1 MSRQTSVKSILVAAA
16 LIAVAP
22 AQDQELTSGL
32 QEVTVTAQRRA
43 QSLQDVPIAITAF
56 TAEQLEQRQVFNTYD
71 LVRNIPNLT
80 GNANVGVGT
89 SSSLYIRGLGNGE
102 SIATFDLPV
111 GTYVDDVYVARQNH
125 NNFAL
130 FDVERI
136 EVLRGPQGTLFGRNT
151 TGGAINVVMSKPSEE
166 RKGFVEAG
174 IGRFNLW
181 TARASIDLPLSDRL
195 LTKFSAYRIK
205 DEGYARQ
212 LSTGNYLNDR
222 DASGLR
228 ADIRFLPS
236 DSVTIDFISE
246 YVDDRNSNFLN
257 VVDSQGNRIV
267 NNKITQG
274 SLSGVITGSKATLPI
289 GNEAATRAAT
299 LIVTATLNNSVMVS
313 SITGF
318 RDTDHDFLVDSG
330 GELPRATNSR
340 GFTPLINMGDH
351 EQLSQEIKLN
361 GQVDNL
367 NWTAGLYYM
376 SEENVTDFANGNS
389 NAATGGF
396 TVAADRTMK
405 NNLETYAIYGQS
417 DFKLNDVFTIT
428 AGIRY
433 TEETKDFSIERNPGA
448 TGAALSTAAISAAR
462 IPLKLDEQVWTPR
475 VALQYDVGEDVMLFA
490 SATRGFKSGGWPARA
505 TANNAFIPFAPEL
518 VWSYEVGTRADLL
531 NNRLR
536 LNATAFYSMTDDIQI
551 PARID
556 VNGLQISTTTN
567 PANLENY
574 GFEIDAIWVPVDR
587 LNITA
592 GVGFQNAK
600 YVDIS
605 QRVLDQAA
613 ICRANPAGLFQGAP
627 ACNANFVDAFGQI
640 ATPVRAPDYTVS
652 INASYEFVVGNT
664 TLIPS
669 FGFNTSDEYAI
680 GTTGNPTAT
689 NGTWSQRQTY
699 INAGVSVRFA
709 GAPGLSVQVDCRNC
723 ADKAYP
729 TSALGPFQFLDR
741 PGSWGARVK
750 YRL

>member
-1 MSRQTSVKSILVAAA
+1 MQHAKWVLAAAA
-16 LIAVAP
+16 LSAAATAT
-22 AQDQELTSGL
+22 AQDQESSSGL

-56 TAEQLEQRQVFNTYD
+56 TADQLEQRQVFNTYD

-89 SSSLYIRGLGNGE
+89 SSSLYIRGIGNGE

-151 TGGAINVVMSKPSEE
+151 TGGAINVVMKKPSEE

-181 TARASIDLPLSDRL
+181 TSRASIDLPISDRL

-205 DEGYARQ
+205 DDGYALQ
-212 LSTGNYLNDR
+212 VSTGKYLNDR

-228 ADIRFLPS
+228 ADIRFLPI
-236 DSVTIDFISE
+236 DGVTIDFVGE

-257 VVDSQGNRIV
+257 VVDSRGNRII

-274 SLSGVITGSKATLPI
+274 GIVGVITGAKAALPV

-299 LIVTATLNNSVMVS
+299 LIVTSELNNNVTIS

-340 GFTPLINMGDH
+340 GFTPLVNMGDH
-351 EQLSQEIKLN
+351 EQFSQEIKLN
-361 GQVDNL
+361 GQSGRL
-367 NWTAGLYYM
+367 NWTAGVYYM
-376 SEENVTDFANGNS
+376 NEDNVTDFANGNS

-405 NNLETYAIYGQS
+405 NGLETYAIYGQG
-417 DFKLNDVFTIT
+417 DFKLNDAFTIT

-448 TGAALSTAAISAAR
+448 TGAALSTAAIAAAN
-462 IPLKLDEQVWTPR
+462 IPLELNEQVWTPR
-475 VALQYDVGEDVMLFA
+475 VALQYDVSDDVMFFV

-505 TANNAFIPFAPEL
+505 TANNAFIPFAPET
-518 VWSYEVGTRADLL
+518 VWSYEAGTRADLF

-536 LNATAFYSMTDDIQI
+536 LNATAFYSMTNDIQI

-567 PANLENY
+567 PADLENY
-574 GFEIDAIWVPVDR
+574 GIEIDATWVPIDG

-592 GVGFQNAK
+592 GLGIQNAK
-600 YVDIS
+600 YVNIS

-613 ICRANPAGLFQGAP
+613 ICRANPTGLFQGAP

-640 ATPVRAPDYTVS
+640 ATPVRAPDYTIS
-652 INASYEFVVGNT
+652 MNASYEFVVGGV

-689 NGTWSQRQTY
+689 NGTWSQKQTY
-699 INAGVSVRFA
+699 INAGVSFRFA
-709 GAPGLSVQVDCRNC
+709 GAPGLSAQVDCRNC

-729 TSALGPFQFLDR
+729 TSAFGPFQFLDR

-750 YRL
+750 YRF

>member
-1 MSRQTSVKSILVAAA
+1 MQHAKWVLAAAA
-16 LIAVAP
+16 LTAAATAT
-22 AQDQELTSGL
+22 AQDQDTSGGL
-32 QEVTVTAQRRA
+32 EEITVTAQRRE

-56 TAEQLEQRQVFNTYD
+56 TADQLEQRQVFNTYD

-80 GNANVGVGT
+80 GNSNVGVGT
-89 SSSLYIRGLGNGE
+89 SSSLYIRGIGNGE

-125 NNFAL
+125 NNFSL

-151 TGGAINVVMSKPSEE
+151 TGGAINVVMKKPSEE
-166 RKGFVEAG
+166 LKGYVEAG
-174 IGRFNLW
+174 IGRFGLW
-181 TARASIDLPLSDRL
+181 TARTSIDLPISDRL
-195 LTKFSAYRIK
+195 LTKFSAYRVK
-205 DEGYARQ
+205 DDGYALQ
-212 LSTGNYLNDR
+212 VSTGDYFNDR

-228 ADIRFLPS
+228 ADIRFLPV
-236 DSVTIDFISE
+236 DGVTIDFIGE
-246 YVDDRNSNFLN
+246 YVDDRNTNFLN
-257 VVDSQGNRIV
+257 VENADGNRII

-274 SLSGVITGSKATLPI
+274 SLAGIITGAKANLPL

-299 LIVTATLNNSVMVS
+299 LIVTSELNNDITLTA
-313 SITGF
+313 ITGF

-351 EQLSQEIKLN
+351 EQFSQEIKLN
-361 GQVDNL
+361 GQSGRL
-367 NWTAGLYYM
+367 NWTAGVYYM
-376 SEENVTDFANGNS
+376 NEDNVTDFANGNS
-389 NAATGGF
+389 NAATGAF

-405 NNLETYAIYGQS
+405 NGLETYAVYGQG
-417 DFKLNDVFTIT
+417 DFKLNDAFTLT

-433 TEETKDFSIERNPGA
+433 TEETKDFSIERNVGA
-448 TGAALSTAAISAAR
+448 TGAALSTAAIAAAG
-462 IPLKLDEQVWTPR
+462 IPLTLNEQVWTPR
-475 VALQYDVGEDVMLFA
+475 VALQYDVSDDVMFFL

-505 TANNAFIPFAPEL
+505 TSNIAFIPFYPET
-518 VWSYEVGTRADLL
+518 VWSYEFGTRADLFD
-531 NNRLR
+531 NRVR
-536 LNATAFYSMTDDIQI
+536 LNATAFYSMTNDIQI

-567 PANLENY
+567 PADLENY
-574 GFEIDAIWVPVDR
+574 GIEIDATLVPVDG

-592 GVGFQNAK
+592 GIGMQNAK
-600 YVDIS
+600 YVNIS

-613 ICRANPAGLFQGAP
+613 VCRANPTGTYQGAP

-640 ATPVRAPDYTVS
+640 ATPVRSPDYTIS
-652 INASYEFVVGNT
+652 MNASYEFTAGAVT
-664 TLIPS
+664 WIPS

-689 NGTWSQRQTY
+689 NGTWSGKQTY
-699 INAGVSVRFA
+699 INAGVSLRFA
-709 GAPGLSVQVDCRNC
+709 NVPGLTAAIDCRNC

-729 TSALGPFQFLDR
+729 MSALGPFRFLDR
-741 PGSWGARVK
+741 PGSWGARIK
-750 YRL
+750 YRF